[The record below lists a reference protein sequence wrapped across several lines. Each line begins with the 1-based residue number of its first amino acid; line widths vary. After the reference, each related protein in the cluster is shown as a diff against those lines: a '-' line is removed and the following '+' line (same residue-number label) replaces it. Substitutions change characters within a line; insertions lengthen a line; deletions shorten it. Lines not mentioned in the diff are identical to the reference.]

1 MLKEIFNQ
9 QKENLNKYLRKKA
22 IQNLEDRLYKRNLKL
37 TDFSKEELETMI
49 AEEEKEIKHNLK
61 TKILTSA
68 LAITIGVDILWSG

>member
-1 MLKEIFNQ
+1 MLKKIFDQ

-22 IQNLEDRLYKRNLKL
+22 IQNLEDRLHKRNLKL

-61 TKILTSA
+61 TKILTSG

>member
-1 MLKEIFNQ
+1 MLKKIFDQ

-22 IQNLEDRLYKRNLKL
+22 IQNVEDRLYKKNLKL

-61 TKILTSA
+61 TKILTST
-68 LAITIGVDILWSG
+68 LAITIGVDIL

>member
-68 LAITIGVDILWSG
+68 LAITIGVDIL